1 MDDNTVILVT
11 VPVLIA
17 IVPGIFRMATL
28 RTRVS
33 REWSHR
39 VDVCISGLDE
49 LALQALYDLHAR
61 IEEGFDQRLSKDTWP
76 DGPPLDPS
84 SLKSYIDRY
93 AKALKFKNRLL
104 SDIKWLRN
112 IGPTMVIALAVGAVG
127 VSLLFID
134 ATRIWRL
141 DHVATLGYLLGLL
154 ALSMTIV
161 GLIGYTYLCHR
172 LANTEHLAREGVTD
186 A

>member
-1 MDDNTVILVT
+1 MDNNTVAIIAIT
-11 VPVLIA
+11 ILIA

-49 LALQALYDLHAR
+49 LALQALYDLHGR

-104 SDIKWLRN
+104 SDIRWLRT

-127 VSLLFID
+127 VSIVFID
-134 ATRIWRL
+134 ATKVWRL
-141 DHVATLGYLLGLL
+141 DHIATVGYVLGIL
-154 ALSMTIV
+154 ALLMTIV
-161 GLIGYTYLCHR
+161 GLIGYTFLCHR
-172 LANTEHLAREGVTD
+172 LANTEHLAREGVTN

>member
-1 MDDNTVILVT
+1 MDDNTIVLIT
-11 VPVLIA
+11 VSLLIA
-17 IVPGIFRMATL
+17 IVPGIFKMATL
-28 RTRVS
+28 RTRIS

-49 LALQALYDLHAR
+49 LALQVLYDLHSR
-61 IEEGFDQRLSKDTWP
+61 IEEEFDQRLSKDTWP

-93 AKALKFKNRLL
+93 TKALKFKNRLL
-104 SDIKWLRN
+104 SDIRWLRN
-112 IGPTMVIALAVGAVG
+112 VGPTMVIALAVGAVG
-127 VSLLFID
+127 VSLVFID
-134 ATRIWRL
+134 ATKVWSL
-141 DHVATLGYLLGLL
+141 DNIAALGYVLGFL
-154 ALSMTIV
+154 ALLMTLV
-161 GLIGYTYLCHR
+161 GLIVYTYLYHR